1 MAQIRQSI
9 DGAFSQ
15 RELGEF
21 IERIRQCRNMLM
33 HTGFSLENNVEIL
46 FENDKVGEIIGGIE
60 LKKNDLKQALE
71 EAVDELKK
79 LVNKI
84 S

>member
-1 MAQIRQSI
+1 
-9 DGAFSQ
+9 
-15 RELGEF
+15 
-21 IERIRQCRNMLM
+21 MLM